1 MIPPV
6 NPRRFALLIRR
17 ELLEMVYTPTV
28 WFYALFAAAFV
39 LFAALNP
46 VDGLFD
52 GAAGTV
58 VSFVSAASSGALL
71 ILPLA
76 FLVWGMLGL
85 FVPGLGQRDVWQDT
99 NRQHD
104 REMLPASRAE
114 KHAAKIAMGAWVLP
128 FASWFLTTVFA
139 EAGIGIISHDGGET
153 DGGPVFLYE
162 GNIGLMLA
170 MYWVCFYAAFLLV
183 CRLGLP
189 PRWVTGV
196 SCAVF
201 IMAPLTAPLVFLLND
216 AEVSDWEVPQVWLV
230 AGVLAAFPIWLSV
243 CRRDE
248 RVFAGPAKQTEN
260 KKDKKEKEDKTP
272 RDAFAFAVPEK
283 MSRVRRV
290 AVLALTPEY
299 RRMFYYCAAMAVMLP
314 VLWMLM
320 DWFFDSP
327 DDDPGALDYGFEIR
341 LYGLLMNLFA
351 VMITATCFSAI
362 TVSARAHVFF
372 SLPASRAEKC
382 AAIFAMT
389 YAAPVFVISLAS
401 FPWFAFY
408 AGEFNALVAGHAA
421 DASVKAAW
429 SFALIHS
436 AAMLGF
442 ACRAKRTARGKYECA
457 AAVILGF
464 LFVFF
469 AADFLSDV
477 FPGFLYASGV
487 SMEGYS
493 FAEDAARDLWR
504 DNAGAA
510 HLITEYW
517 RVARGFF
524 YAATPPVF
532 WFLAWLKWQRG

>member
-52 GAAGTV
+52 GAAGAA
-58 VSFVSAASSGALL
+58 VSFMLGVSSGALA
-71 ILPLA
+71 ILPFVILVCGM
-76 FLVWGMLGL
+76 FLP
-85 FVPGLGQRDVWQDT
+85 FVPGMGQRDVWQNT

-104 REMLPASRAE
+104 RDMLPASRAE
-114 KHAAKIAMGAWVLP
+114 KHAAKLATSAWVIP
-128 FASWFLTTVFA
+128 FVFWVLAAVFA
-139 EAGIGIISHDGGET
+139 EAGVGIFSHNGGEA

-162 GNIGLMLA
+162 GNVDLALA

-183 CRLGLP
+183 CRFGLP
-189 PRWVTGV
+189 PRWVTAASV
-196 SCAVF
+196 AVF
-201 IMAPLTAPLVFLLND
+201 VMAPFAWDFVSVIND
-216 AEVSDWEVPQVWLV
+216 TEYHDWEVSPMWLV
-230 AGVLAAFPIWLSV
+230 AGVIAAFPIWLSV

-260 KKDKKEKEDKTP
+260 KKGKKEKEDKTP

-283 MSRVRRV
+283 MSCLRRV

-320 DWFFDSP
+320 DWLFDEP
-327 DDDPGALDYGFEIR
+327 DGEPGYGFEIQ
-341 LYGLLMNLFA
+341 LYVLLMNLFA
-351 VMITATCFSAI
+351 VMMAGMCASAI

-382 AAIFAMT
+382 AAIFAAT

-401 FPWFAFY
+401 LPWFAFY
-408 AGEFNALVAGHAA
+408 AGEFNARVAGYAA
-421 DASVKAAW
+421 DASAKAAW
-429 SFALIHS
+429 SYALVHS

-442 ACRAKRTARGKYECA
+442 ACGANRTARGNYEWV
-457 AAVILGF
+457 AAVVLAVLF
-464 LFVFF
+464 LLF
-469 AADFLSDV
+469 AVDFLSEV
-477 FPGFLYASGV
+477 HYGSLYASGA

-517 RVARGFF
+517 RAARGFF
-524 YAATPPVF
+524 YVATPPVF

>member
-39 LFAALNP
+39 LFAAFSP

-52 GAAGTV
+52 GAAGYA
-58 VSFVSAASSGALL
+58 VSFILGASSGALA
-71 ILPLA
+71 ILP
-76 FLVWGMLGL
+76 FVILVCGMFIP
-85 FVPGLGQRDVWQDT
+85 FVPGVGQRDVWQTT

-114 KHAAKIAMGAWVLP
+114 KHAAKLATNAWVFP
-128 FASWFLTTVFA
+128 FAFWVLATVLA
-139 EAGIGIISHDGGET
+139 EAGAGIFSHNGGEA

-162 GNIGLMLA
+162 GNIGLALA

-183 CRLGLP
+183 CRFGLP

-196 SCAVF
+196 SVAVF
-201 IMAPLTAPLVFLLND
+201 VMAPITGDFVFVLND
-216 AEVSDWEVPQVWLV
+216 MEPRDWEVPPMWLV
-230 AGVLAAFPIWLSV
+230 AGVIAAFPIWLSV

-260 KKDKKEKEDKTP
+260 KKGKKEKEDKTP
-272 RDAFAFAVPEK
+272 RGAFAFAVPEK
-283 MSRVRRV
+283 MSCLRRV

-299 RRMFYYCAAMAVMLP
+299 RRMFYYCAAAAVTMPL
-314 VLWMLM
+314 LWTLVE
-320 DWFFDSP
+320 WYSLAA
-327 DDDPGALDYGFEIR
+327 DDPGALDYGFEIR

-351 VMITATCFSAI
+351 AMIAGVCVSAI
-362 TVSARAHVFF
+362 AVSARAHVFF

-382 AAIFAMT
+382 AAIFATT
-389 YAAPVFVISLAS
+389 YAAPVFVISLTS

-408 AGEFNALVAGHAA
+408 AGEFNAPVAGHAA
-421 DASVKAAW
+421 GASVKAAW
-429 SFALIHS
+429 SFALMHS

-442 ACRAKRTARGKYECA
+442 ACRAKRTARGSYECV
-457 AAVILGF
+457 AAVVIGL

-477 FPGFLYASGV
+477 FPGFLYASGA

-510 HLITEYW
+510 HLITEHW
-517 RVARGFF
+517 RMARGFF

>member
-52 GAAGTV
+52 GAAGYA
-58 VSFVSAASSGALL
+58 VSFMLGVSSGALA
-71 ILPLA
+71 ILPFVILVCGM
-76 FLVWGMLGL
+76 FLP
-85 FVPGLGQRDVWQDT
+85 FVPGMGQRDMWQNT

-104 REMLPASRAE
+104 RDMLPASMAE
-114 KHAAKIAMGAWVLP
+114 KHAAKLATSAWVLP
-128 FASWFLTTVFA
+128 FTFWILAAVFA
-139 EAGIGIISHDGGET
+139 EAGVGIIPHKGGS
-153 DGGPVFLYE
+153 PVFLYE
-162 GNIGLMLA
+162 GNVGLALA
-170 MYWVCFYAAFLLV
+170 MYWICFYAAFLLV
-183 CRLGLP
+183 CRFGLP

-196 SCAVF
+196 SVGVF
-201 IMAPLTAPLVFLLND
+201 VVVPITGPLVFVLND
-216 AEVSDWEVPQVWLV
+216 METRDWEVPPMWLV
-230 AGVLAAFPIWLSV
+230 AGVIAAFPIWLSV

-248 RVFAGPAKQTEN
+248 RVFAASAKQTEN
-260 KKDKKEKEDKTP
+260 KKGKKEKEDKTP

-283 MSRVRRV
+283 MSRMRRV

-299 RRMFYYCAAMAVMLP
+299 RRMFYHCTAAVVLLP
-314 VLWMLM
+314 ALWMLAEWYFYER
-320 DWFFDSP
+320 D
-327 DDDPGALDYGFEIR
+327 ALDYGFEIR

-351 VMITATCFSAI
+351 VMITATCVSAI
-362 TVSARAHVFF
+362 VVSARAHVFF

-382 AAIFAMT
+382 AAIFAAT
-389 YAAPVFVISLAS
+389 YAAPMFVISLTS

-408 AGEFNALVAGHAA
+408 AGEFNALVASHAA
-421 DASVKAAW
+421 GASVKAAW

-436 AAMLGF
+436 AVMLGF
-442 ACRAKRTARGKYECA
+442 ACRAKRTARGNYECA
-457 AAVILGF
+457 AAVVLGALF
-464 LFVFF
+464 LLF
-469 AADFLSDV
+469 AADFISVLHLGT
-477 FPGFLYASGV
+477 FYNYGEN
-487 SMEGYS
+487 MHGYS

-517 RVARGFF
+517 RAARGFF

>member
-17 ELLEMVYTPTV
+17 EVLEMVYTPTV
-28 WFYALFAAAFV
+28 WFYALFGAAFV
-39 LFAALNP
+39 LFAALSP

-52 GAAGTV
+52 GAAGTA
-58 VSFVSAASSGALL
+58 VSFMLGASSGALA
-71 ILPLA
+71 ILP
-76 FLVWGMLGL
+76 FVILVCGMFIP
-85 FVPGLGQRDVWQDT
+85 FVPGMGQRDVWQTT

-114 KHAAKIAMGAWVLP
+114 KHAATLATSAWVFP
-128 FASWFLTTVFA
+128 FAFWVLAAVFA
-139 EAGIGIISHDGGET
+139 EAGVGIFSHNGGEA

-162 GNIGLMLA
+162 GNAGFALA
-170 MYWVCFYAAFLLV
+170 MYWLCFYAAFLLV
-183 CRLGLP
+183 CRFGLP

-196 SCAVF
+196 SVVVF
-201 IMAPLTAPLVFLLND
+201 VMVPITGDFVFVLND
-216 AEVSDWEVPQVWLV
+216 MEPRDWEVPPMWLV
-230 AGVLAAFPIWLSV
+230 AGVIAAFPIWLSV

-272 RDAFAFAVPEK
+272 RDAFTFAVPEK
-283 MSRVRRV
+283 MSCLRRV

-320 DWFFDSP
+320 DWLFDES
-327 DDDPGALDYGFEIR
+327 DGEPGYGFEIQ
-341 LYGLLMNLFA
+341 LYVLLMNLFA
-351 VMITATCFSAI
+351 VMMAGMCASAI

-372 SLPASRAEKC
+372 LLPASRAEKC
-382 AAIFAMT
+382 AAIFATT
-389 YAAPVFVISLAS
+389 YAAPVFVISLA
-401 FPWFAFY
+401 FLPWFAFY

-421 DASVKAAW
+421 DAAVKSAW
-429 SFALIHS
+429 LYALVHS

-442 ACRAKRTARGKYECA
+442 ACGANRTARGNYEWV
-457 AAVILGF
+457 AAVVLAVLF
-464 LFVFF
+464 LLF
-469 AADFLSDV
+469 AVDFLSEV
-477 FPGFLYASGV
+477 HYGSLYASGEN
-487 SMEGYS
+487 MHGYI

-510 HLITEYW
+510 HLITEHW
-517 RVARGFF
+517 RMARGFF